1 MVRFQSLTA
10 KGGRMKPQGFKHED
24 DWQAHPHGC
33 ECDKCYAKFT
43 ENIVKAFTPVS
54 AKETKE
60 ASK

>member
-1 MVRFQSLTA
+1 
-10 KGGRMKPQGFKHED
+10 MKPQGFKHED